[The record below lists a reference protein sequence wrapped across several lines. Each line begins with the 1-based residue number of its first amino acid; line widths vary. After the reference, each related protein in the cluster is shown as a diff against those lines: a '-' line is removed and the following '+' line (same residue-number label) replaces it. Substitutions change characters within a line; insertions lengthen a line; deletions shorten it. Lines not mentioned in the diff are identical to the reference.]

1 MDLIESFYLAD
12 NAIFPIYC
20 YIGGISRNQYL
31 VPRYW
36 LLTRSVT
43 NLKKRVDLF
52 RIRIYRTFSEFKL
65 MGGCTSLRRFSSLI
79 SVMVPR
85 ISATN
90 WKSYD
95 YWNANTLFWFFGKIV
110 NIKIR
115 MNLLLKSWL
124 SHFSRYQSRWFSLSV
139 PPSSPAITSFITT
152 ISLYVTYLIYM
163 IFSYI
168 LYHHCI
174 DGKLDD
180 FLFSHSNGLLD
191 VWILNNVGSQ
201 SCFNQNKPSKHLS
214 IFLLKLFGLMSSPQP
229 QDFQTRW
236 RAHPV
241 LSETFGEY
249 YHPIRSYILLYLT
262 ENF

>member
-1 MDLIESFYLAD
+1 
-12 NAIFPIYC
+12 
-20 YIGGISRNQYL
+20 
-31 VPRYW
+31 
-36 LLTRSVT
+36 
-43 NLKKRVDLF
+43 
-52 RIRIYRTFSEFKL
+52 
-65 MGGCTSLRRFSSLI
+65 MGVCTSLRRFSSLI

-95 YWNANTLFWFFGKIV
+95 YWNANTLFWFFGK
-110 NIKIR
+110 IKIR

-152 ISLYVTYLIYM
+152 ISLYITYLIYM

-180 FLFSHSNGLLD
+180 FLFLHSNGLLD

-214 IFLLKLFGLMSSPQP
+214 LFLLKLFDLTSTPRFPNTVKSSSSSIWNI
-229 QDFQTRW
+229 W
-236 RAHPV
+236 RI
-241 LSETFGEY
+241 LSSNSIVHFTLFDGKFLNPNNYRKIPEY
-249 YHPIRSYILLYLT
+249 TLIWYSHSRCYP
-262 ENF
+262 

>member
-1 MDLIESFYLAD
+1 
-12 NAIFPIYC
+12 
-20 YIGGISRNQYL
+20 
-31 VPRYW
+31 
-36 LLTRSVT
+36 
-43 NLKKRVDLF
+43 
-52 RIRIYRTFSEFKL
+52 

-95 YWNANTLFWFFGKIV
+95 YWNANTLFWFLV
-110 NIKIR
+110 R
-115 MNLLLKSWL
+115 LLKLKLEWTHFWKADFPIFLDINLVDFLFQFLPRHLQSPVL
-124 SHFSRYQSRWFSLSV
+124 S
-139 PPSSPAITSFITT
+139 P
-152 ISLYVTYLIYM
+152 LYHCMSHIWYI

-180 FLFSHSNGLLD
+180 FLFLHSNGLLD

-241 LSETFGEY
+241 LSGTFGEY
-249 YHPIRSYILLYLT
+249 YHPILSYILLYLT